1 MKTLSVKVKPNAKQ
15 QKIETGDNGELIV
28 RLQSPPV
35 NGKANAEL
43 IKLLAKTY
51 GVKKSQINIK
61 SGLTSKIKQ
70 VEID

>member
-51 GVKKSQINIK
+51 GVKKSQIN
-61 SGLTSKIKQ
+61 
-70 VEID
+70 